1 MPPLLKKIFAAIALL
16 LLALVLVLYLTLRTK
31 VTQVSDKPP
40 FAQYINITLD
50 LKRPA
55 AISKT
60 REPDV
65 QANPYLL
72 TEATAQASPDDG
84 PRYLLPAGTKITVQQ
99 AKLFRGGVSGLQNA
113 YVLGVVYVPEL
124 KTQVAFE
131 YAWGKN
137 NWSLN
142 KDEKDY
148 YTFPLALW
156 QDRPIEGRFSY

>member
-1 MPPLLKKIFAAIALL
+1 MPPLLKKIFVAIALL
-16 LLALVLVLYLTLRTK
+16 LVGFVLMLYLALRTK
-31 VTQVSDKPP
+31 VTEISDKPP
-40 FAQYINITLD
+40 FSQYINITLD

-72 TEATAQASPDDG
+72 TEVQTRTSPDAG
-84 PRYLLPAGTKITVQQ
+84 PRYILPAGTKITIQQ
-99 AKLFRGGVSGLQNA
+99 AKLFRSGVSGFESA
-113 YVLGVVYVPEL
+113 YVLGVVYVPEM

-142 KDEKDY
+142 KDEKEY
-148 YTFPLALW
+148 YTFALALW
-156 QDRPIEGRFSY
+156 QDQPTQGRYRY